1 MRAGVTDDR
10 PATGSAE
17 PTGFSSTVARRSR
30 RSGFDAI
37 AEGGL
42 DDVVAD
48 IFGPA
53 GDETGKPP
61 PVVREQGPR
70 GFFEARQI
78 AGHRRHEMIGGISCS
93 PATIAITARAT
104 RLLDPLSQRH
114 RRAAGLR

>member
-1 MRAGVTDDR
+1 MREGVTGHR

-17 PTGFSSTVARRSR
+17 PSGFSSTVAGRSR

-37 AEGGL
+37 AEGEL

-78 AGHRRHEMIGGISCS
+78 AGHRRHEMIGGVSCGP
-93 PATIAITARAT
+93 PAIAVTGRAT
-104 RLLDPLSQRH
+104 RLLDQLSQ
-114 RRAAGLR
+114 G

>member
-1 MRAGVTDDR
+1 MREGVTGHR

-17 PTGFSSTVARRSR
+17 PSGLGTAVAGRSR

-37 AEGGL
+37 AEGEL

-78 AGHRRHEMIGGISCS
+78 ARHRRHEMIGGISCR
-93 PATIAITARAT
+93 PATIAITAC
-104 RLLDPLSQRH
+104 
-114 RRAAGLR
+114 